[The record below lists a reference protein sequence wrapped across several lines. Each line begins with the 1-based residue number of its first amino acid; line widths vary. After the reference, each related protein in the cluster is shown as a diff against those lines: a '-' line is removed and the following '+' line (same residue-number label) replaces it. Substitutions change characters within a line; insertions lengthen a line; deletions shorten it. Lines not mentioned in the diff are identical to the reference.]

1 MNERTNKWTN
11 EWMHACMH
19 ELKLNKLSWIELSC
33 IHEWTSEWVS
43 EAMNAWMNE
52 WSNECLNECTN
63 EAMKFTDLIFQK
75 CSDPFSFHFYVTPS
89 SRYSPVHFLP
99 TAFADRGPHLRKQR
113 PYSGDHG
120 SHFTRKHRVLRPGV
134 FSSLNSCVPDLL
146 HLPTTWWPCGWHDG
160 ANAAHEN
167 RP

>member
-1 MNERTNKWTN
+1 
-11 EWMHACMH
+11 MHACMH

-120 SHFTRKHRVLRPGV
+120 SHFTRKTPGFAPGSVFKPEFMRSRPV
-134 FSSLNSCVPDLL
+134 TLTNYLMTMWLTWWCECCPWESSLTRKFSN
-146 HLPTTWWPCGWHDG
+146 
-160 ANAAHEN
+160 
-167 RP
+167 